1 MSKKN
6 TAEDTVGLFQQYLQQ
21 ELVDPLRS
29 LGRFLAYGV
38 VGSLL
43 IGAGLVL
50 LAIGTLRGFQAA
62 EVFENWWS
70 WVPYII
76 SALALTA
83 VSVLTLRQIKE
94 K

>member
-1 MSKKN
+1 MYNRGDFLSN
-6 TAEDTVGLFQQYLQQ
+6 
-21 ELVDPLRS
+21 PLRS

-38 VGSLL
+38 IGSLL

-83 VSVLTLRQIKE
+83 AAALTLSQIKE

>member
-6 TAEDTVGLFQQYLQQ
+6 PAEDSVGLFQQYLQQ
-21 ELVDPLRS
+21 ELVDPLRAV
-29 LGRFLAYGV
+29 GRFLAYGII
-38 VGSLL
+38 GSVL
-43 IGAGLVL
+43 IGTGLVL
-50 LAIGTLRGFQAA
+50 LAIGTLRGLQAA

-70 WVPYII
+70 WVPYVI

-83 VSVLTLRQIKE
+83 VSVLTLHQIKE

>member
-50 LAIGTLRGFQAA
+50 LAVGTLRGLQAT
-62 EVFENWWS
+62 EVFEKWWS
-70 WVPYII
+70 WAPYCI
-76 SALALTA
+76 SAAALIAVSFLALH
-83 VSVLTLRQIKE
+83 QIKE